1 MEKKDKK
8 TLNDFIAQQIQRYSL
23 PNTAET
29 RRKIRVKLLRTITQ
43 PKSNSYF
50 KDNNIWSKAE
60 TTTVNGARTKLLS
73 IDDLTHLAQETQSYF
88 ENLAIKT
95 GGLSKKQFE
104 TLKKEHA
111 QNYAN
116 ALNDQQAY
124 DYAQD
129 DKASIERM
137 YDRYA
142 QKVMLKAI
150 FEKFYTPLN
159 KEKIEKDLGQIY
171 YQGEPLEFSTD
182 PATLAANNRLN
193 HPEKNYFTKK
203 D

>member
-1 MEKKDKK
+1 MEKK
-8 TLNDFIAQQIQRYSL
+8 TLNSFIDQQILRFSL

-43 PKSNSYF
+43 PKPNSYF
-50 KDNNIWSKAE
+50 KDNNVWEKAE
-60 TTTVNGARTKLLS
+60 TTTVNGAKTKLLNA
-73 IDDLTHLAQETQSYF
+73 DDLTHLAEETQSYF
-88 ENLAIKT
+88 ENLSIKT
-95 GGLSKKQFE
+95 GGLSKKEFE
-104 TLKKEHA
+104 DLKKEHA

-116 ALNDQQAY
+116 ALADRETY
-124 DYAQD
+124 DYTQD
-129 DKASIERM
+129 DKATLERM

-150 FEKFYTPLN
+150 FEKFYTPLD

-171 YQGEPLEFSTD
+171 YQGEPLEFVTD

-193 HPEKNYFTKK
+193 NPEKNYFTKK

>member
-1 MEKKDKK
+1 MTKEPKK
-8 TLNDFIAQQIQRYSL
+8 TLNQFIEHKIRQFSL
-23 PNTAET
+23 SPTSET
-29 RRKIRVKLLRTITQ
+29 RRKIRAKLIRTMTT
-43 PKSNSYF
+43 PKPNSYF
-50 KDNNIWSKAE
+50 KTHKIWSNAE
-60 TTTVNGARTKLLS
+60 TTTTNGAKTKLLKS
-73 IDDLTHLAQETQSYF
+73 SDLNHLAQETENYF

-104 TLKKEHA
+104 DLKKEHA

-116 ALNDQQAY
+116 ALNDRQAY

-129 DKASIERM
+129 DKANIERM
-137 YDRYA
+137 YENYA

-150 FEKFYTPLN
+150 FEKFYTPLD
-159 KEKIEKDLGQIY
+159 KEKIKKDLGEIY
-171 YQGEPLEFSTD
+171 YGEPLEFSID
-182 PATLAANNRLN
+182 PTTLAANNRLN